1 MQVTEERLGSGAHL
15 YLRRS
20 AHRSWNQAGGGTD
33 GDLEGGEG

>member
-20 AHRSWNQAGGGTD
+20 VHRSWNKAGGGTD